1 MLANLTTA
9 DYGRILQQ
17 KTLRSQNEQKRR
29 KKKKKRTG
37 TQDPKRKMRNKEFR
51 AGEEKTT
58 AREQANGES
67 ATQEQ
72 TDFCLLFI
80 YLPSEFE

>member
-1 MLANLTTA
+1 
-9 DYGRILQQ
+9 
-17 KTLRSQNEQKRR
+17 
-29 KKKKKRTG
+29 
-37 TQDPKRKMRNKEFR
+37 MRNKEFR